1 MGKAR
6 CTIVECGFNCKKDN
20 ANSHKHL
27 KWNFTDAVIEQIE
40 TKKKVCCFMLWGA
53 FAQKKGNKI
62 DRNKHL
68 V

>member
-27 KWNFTDAVIEQIE
+27 KWNLFTDAVIEQIANE
-40 TKKKVCCFMLWGA
+40 KEGVVLCCGALLHKKREIK
-53 FAQKKGNKI
+53 
-62 DRNKHL
+62 
-68 V
+68 